1 MLINHYLAVI
11 DYKAHEHYGFFS
23 EFSTATH
30 SHLFSSAGV
39 ITSAKLCSD
48 FGCCGFL
55 CLPGQEQCYG
65 LPTNSPPLL
74 RLL

>member
-23 EFSTATH
+23 QFSTAKH

-39 ITSAKLCSD
+39 ITSAMLW
-48 FGCCGFL
+48 FP
-55 CLPGQEQCYG
+55 LPAW
-65 LPTNSPPLL
+65 PRTVL
-74 RLL
+74 RFTY

>member
-39 ITSAKLCSD
+39 LQPCCVQTLVAVVSFACLAK
-48 FGCCGFL
+48 
-55 CLPGQEQCYG
+55 
-65 LPTNSPPLL
+65 NSVMVYLL
-74 RLL
+74 TAHHY